1 MLAGSSHLNFVA
13 YHVAVEPKTE
23 SISPIIMT
31 AQFSPLSPV
40 TMEGD
45 IVTVTST
52 NTKQSS
58 RVEECLFSLLRQL
71 LKAVTQSVC
80 SCQRVCD
87 TYVLPCSCCKMSEDP
102 MLGGNLPASGHV
114 RGCVRRMWGIR
125 VHVCSPKRE
134 EGMTWQEEVTRDA
147 TRRAERLKESSLR
160 SRLRRLAESPSPAV
174 LLVDDHVHLPG
185 SVFRDPPV
193 RHQQTDTCGEGGIC
207 RSRSAHS
214 KTRTHTHI
222 KKNKKRTHQPGCR
235 VSLLKV
241 TAGEVTAPR
250 KKGDWSKS
258 PRPLWINAASSVFVT
273 GTHTNRL
280 SLS

>member
-1 MLAGSSHLNFVA
+1 
-13 YHVAVEPKTE
+13 
-23 SISPIIMT
+23 MT

-52 NTKQSS
+52 NTKQAS

-160 SRLRRLAESPSPAV
+160 SRLRQARGESLTCCP
-174 LLVDDHVHLPG
+174 PG
-185 SVFRDPPV
+185 W
-193 RHQQTDTCGEGGIC
+193 
-207 RSRSAHS
+207 
-214 KTRTHTHI
+214 
-222 KKNKKRTHQPGCR
+222 
-235 VSLLKV
+235 
-241 TAGEVTAPR
+241 
-250 KKGDWSKS
+250 WSCTS
-258 PRPLWINAASSVFVT
+258 PR
-273 GTHTNRL
+273 
-280 SLS
+280 